1 MSSSSYWDSRPY
13 NNSNINVMPQIL
25 KPGRQDSWQSER
37 GRDLTRRDGGFGQRR
52 STRNSFRPVA
62 RTRSFEAW
70 ERSRL
75 EEVEGNELEGQG
87 LSKTSTRD
95 SWESRLFQH
104 LPRTMTGNENKNQG
118 EISRPPT
125 SHSWEESDLI
135 DALARTKSYED
146 WERSGTSQ
154 SHSWEET
161 DVIHAVVRTKSHEE
175 WERSEQP
182 EQRTKNEEIWDS
194 RKSIKS
200 NPSSAGHI
208 SWDAKNKALP
218 LPPIAIEGPQV
229 ARTETNASWK
239 SDRSTASFRPTITR
253 TKSFDDWEQAR
264 AAEKLSKR
272 ARKEDWRSGSGKVI
286 VLPAPK
292 IKSIENQGSSP
303 RANLLPIT
311 QSQSN
316 EDWRKPKQQVNST
329 RNEDWPLPGPKTIP
343 TMTRTSSR
351 EDFERSEYQG
361 SRLKPEDTWE
371 TRRAAQIPSRT
382 DTNDSWKRDRKALNS
397 SRPVARTRSY
407 KAWEQ
412 VCKDEQEG
420 INPITTFVSMRGGG
434 ASSSQG
440 SNIVSERSLTNDS
453 FVSRSGTAA
462 TSRFVSRAGT
472 TASFVPGSGRLV
484 LAFKSVNTT
493 GATLSGPPPHEPL
506 AFSQQVSPTSFVPG
520 LDDIGNVSSDETP
533 RNSDS
538 NPSLTGVSL
547 VEYHDKD
554 IQCNFDEEPKKKKAP
569 PVSDGSLPTG
579 STLAILLVCTCMAIF
594 LQALVSPLAMI
605 MRRYLLIFGRI
616 RLLSLLP
623 YRISLP
629 NSTPLSKSVGMGL
642 RTFSQPV
649 PFNFSGVVASPSSTS
664 NGRTCV
670 R

>member
-13 NNSNINVMPQIL
+13 NNSNVLPQIL

-37 GRDLTRRDGGFGQRR
+37 GRDLTRRDGSFGQRQ
-52 STRNSFRPVA
+52 STRNSFRPIV

-75 EEVEGNELEGQG
+75 EEAEGNEWEGEG

-104 LPRTMTGNENKNQG
+104 LPRTMTGNENKNQR

-125 SHSWEESDLI
+125 SHSWEESDII

-146 WERSGTSQ
+146 WERSETSQ

-161 DVIHAVVRTKSHEE
+161 DVIHAVVRTKSYEE
-175 WERSEQP
+175 WERSEHP
-182 EQRTKNEEIWDS
+182 EQRTKNEESWDS
-194 RKSIKS
+194 LKNIQS

-208 SWDAKNKALP
+208 SWEAKNKALP
-218 LPPIAIEGPQV
+218 LPPIPTEALQV
-229 ARTETNASWK
+229 ARTETNASRR

-272 ARKEDWRSGSGKVI
+272 VRKEDWRSGSGKVI

-303 RANLLPIT
+303 RVNILPEA
-311 QSQSN
+311 QPQSN
-316 EDWRKPKQQVNST
+316 DDGRKPKQQANIT
-329 RNEDWPLPGPKTIP
+329 REDWPLPGPKTIP
-343 TMTRTSSR
+343 AVTRTRSR
-351 EDFERSEYQG
+351 EDFERSEYQA
-361 SRLKPEDTWE
+361 SRSKPEDTWE

-382 DTNDSWKRDRKALNS
+382 DTNDSWKRDRKNLNS

-412 VCKDEQEG
+412 ACKDEQEG

-506 AFSQQVSPTSFVPG
+506 SFSQQVSPTSFVPG

-569 PVSDGSLPTG
+569 QVSDGTLPTG

-605 MRRYLLIFGRI
+605 MWRYLLIFGRI
-616 RLLSLLP
+616 RLLSRPP
-623 YRISLP
+623 YRTSLP

-642 RTFSQPV
+642 RIF
-649 PFNFSGVVASPSSTS
+649 
-664 NGRTCV
+664 
-670 R
+670 